1 MADDEIVWP
10 VGTTDRDPDLSSR
23 PMIFAPRGFLVAI
36 LPDAEEAER
45 AAARLR
51 EAGFTDRKLRIFT
64 SQQILDDYAH
74 YTARQSMPRRVVTAL
89 TDDEETLSL
98 YHRYARDGCCALWVQ
113 VADGR
118 GQPRHSDLSGYAT
131 LHIRHDG
138 HRRQSDFHLQHPRL
152 TETNDETGRFRCQP
166 RSSTT

>member
-1 MADDEIVWP
+1 
-10 VGTTDRDPDLSSR
+10 
-23 PMIFAPRGFLVAI
+23 MIFAPRGFLVAI

-64 SQQILDDYAH
+64 SQQILDDYAR
-74 YTARQSMPRRVVTAL
+74 YTARQSVPRRVVTAL

-118 GQPRHSDLSGYAT
+118 GQPRHSRPLR
-131 LHIRHDG
+131 LRHAA
-138 HRRQSDFHLQHPRL
+138 HPALRASPPERLPPPAPHHL
-152 TETNDETGRFRCQP
+152 TEANDESGRFRCQP